1 MGKYWYALH
10 SHPHKEDLLWKQ
22 IEAHNIEVFYPRVR
36 VSPVNPRSRKIRP
49 YFPGYLFV
57 QADLDEVGL
66 SVFSWMPYAT
76 GLVSFGGE
84 PSIVSDALI
93 NTLKQRIMEIE
104 ELGGEL
110 FDGLQ
115 PGELGH
121 HRKRAVCRIRS
132 DFRSAL
138 TGHRA
143 SAGAFENAQR
153 PQCSVR
159 AALRTNP
166 QKTQAIKSFNHQ
178 GTFMAEYRKTI
189 PAVNITNQTRQDR
202 FPQAFVLLYL
212 LSAVA
217 LFVAVPFLAG
227 TWPSLAARAAF
238 LVIPYLTG
246 LVFLGGGLWAFIS
259 QRHQPGVRSLAV
271 LLASIA
277 VAIVLLFDL
286 SDPLRMSGAWV
297 LAWALIG
304 ATAVDMALRFPKD
317 DPALYRYP
325 PLRWAVFAFAFV
337 LGLSSLARAGQI
349 GAQNLSQFGLMYAFA
364 GLALV
369 FCFVWL
375 ALRRMKDAAPEETE
389 QLRLVVLGG
398 LVSFA
403 PLAAWA
409 LIWLL
414 YAALLPFSPYL
425 LMPLILFPLSA
436 VYAIQRY
443 RVVNIDFALSRV
455 ALYSLIAV
463 LISAGYA
470 LLVSGLGVILN
481 SWITVDLPILVGI
494 AVFLVALA
502 FNPLRSFLENQVDV
516 LFFRSERAYQD
527 RLQALSR
534 ELTMVVDM
542 PGIIQTIREAVYN
555 AALPARLHIY
565 IYDNLSEQYAATV
578 DANGQPSS
586 DLRFAAS
593 STLVQALQKRRSSL
607 FLADINSL
615 PLDLQP
621 EQSRLALL
629 GAQLFVPLPG
639 RQHLA
644 GWIALGQ
651 QMSGEPYSAREI
663 NFLESLGDQAAM
675 AIERSQVLVNM
686 ENRVREMNVLT
697 RVAQGINITLTL
709 DDILELIY
717 AQTSQVIPSDDFHI
731 MLFDQP
737 AGSLEY
743 LFYIQDSERVTNL
756 ENQPQTG
763 ASLEQELSRQHRAIL
778 TDDYAQECRRRSLPV
793 QPGLYAWMG
802 VPLNAGAEIIGAMSL
817 GVRDSAT
824 AYTKEQ
830 MNLLQA
836 IADLVAGALVKARL
850 LQETERRARQLS
862 SLNEVTRQLTTTLE
876 LSPLLQNILQSAVDI
891 LECEAGSLLLVD
903 EQTRELVFQ
912 ATVGLSAGDLAGQTL
927 PQGTGSVG
935 QAVESRQVIV
945 DNHVAEPPDW
955 YCQGGSS
962 EEVMVRSLLTIPL
975 QAKEKVIGVI
985 EVVDKRDGSP
995 FGRDDQDLLSAFA
1008 GQAAVAIE
1016 NARLYMLTDQALAAR
1031 VEELSVMQRIDR
1043 ELNASLDTS
1052 RAMRITLEWAMRQSG
1067 AEAGLV
1073 GVVSEEGIQVM
1084 AFQGYTSEMQP
1095 FENDYM
1101 PLDKFRLEE
1110 VVEKGEPQHLTY
1122 GEDDGRLLKDARG
1135 RMVIPI
1141 RRETSTMGLVLLESP
1156 TEEPC
1161 SQDALNFLMRLSD
1174 HAAIAIS
1181 NAQLYNAVQKANVA
1195 KSEFVSFVSH
1205 ELKNPMTSIKGY
1217 TELLAA
1223 GAVGPVTDAQGN
1235 FLATIKSNVERMSTL
1250 VSDLADVSR
1259 IEAGRLRL
1267 DFKAFPIQE
1276 VEEEVS
1282 RSLRRQIEDKKQ
1294 QLDVQL
1300 EAGLPNIWADRMRVV
1315 QIITNLVSNAYKY
1328 TPIGGRILIAAEAI
1342 DNQWDPEGARKV
1354 VHFWVQDN
1362 GIGISE
1368 EDQSKIFQK
1377 FFRSEDPKTREVTG
1391 TGLGLNITR
1400 SLVEMQGGRIW
1411 FESKFREGT
1420 TFHFTVPVAE

>member
-1 MGKYWYALH
+1 
-10 SHPHKEDLLWKQ
+10 
-22 IEAHNIEVFYPRVR
+22 
-36 VSPVNPRSRKIRP
+36 
-49 YFPGYLFV
+49 
-57 QADLDEVGL
+57 
-66 SVFSWMPYAT
+66 
-76 GLVSFGGE
+76 
-84 PSIVSDALI
+84 
-93 NTLKQRIMEIE
+93 
-104 ELGGEL
+104 
-110 FDGLQ
+110 
-115 PGELGH
+115 
-121 HRKRAVCRIRS
+121 
-132 DFRSAL
+132 
-138 TGHRA
+138 
-143 SAGAFENAQR
+143 
-153 PQCSVR
+153 
-159 AALRTNP
+159 
-166 QKTQAIKSFNHQ
+166 
-178 GTFMAEYRKTI
+178 MAEYRKTI
-189 PAVNITNQTRQDR
+189 PVIQITNQTWQDHL
-202 FPQAFVLLYL
+202 PQALTLLYL

-217 LFVAVPFLAG
+217 LFVAMPFQFGAWSY
-227 TWPSLAARAAF
+227 WPSHALSF
-238 LVIPYLTG
+238 LIPYLVG
-246 LVFLGGGLWAFIS
+246 IVFVGGSIWAFVS
-259 QRHQPGVRSLAV
+259 QRHQPGVRALSI

-277 VAIVLLFDL
+277 ILPVYSFVVPLPGSVGVYLIAWGVVGVTATDL
-286 SDPLRMSGAWV
+286 AF
-297 LAWALIG
+297 
-304 ATAVDMALRFPKD
+304 RFPKD
-317 DPALYRYP
+317 DTVLHHYPA
-325 PLRWAVFAFAFV
+325 LRWAPSAVAVV
-337 LGLSSLARAGQI
+337 LGSISLAGI
-349 GAQNLSQFGLMYAFA
+349 GSGLHAAQPMRLFAVLSV
-364 GLALV
+364 V
-369 FCFVWL
+369 FCFGWL
-375 ALRRMKDAAPEETE
+375 GLRRMKDSSPIEVE
-389 QLRLVVLGG
+389 QLRLIVLGG
-398 LVSFA
+398 LIGFL
-403 PLAAWA
+403 PLALWEIARFLFVPWA
-409 LIWLL
+409 G
-414 YAALLPFSPYL
+414 FSPYL
-425 LMPLILFPLSA
+425 LFPFVLFPLSA

-463 LISAGYA
+463 LISVGYA
-470 LLVSGLGVILN
+470 LLVSGLGVILDE
-481 SWITVDLPILVGI
+481 WITVDLPILVGI

-502 FNPLRSFLENQVDV
+502 FNPLRRFLEDRVDA
-516 LFFRSERAYQD
+516 LFFRSERAYQE

-534 ELTMVVDM
+534 ELTMVVDL

-565 IYDNLSEQYAATV
+565 IYDNLSEQYAAAV
-578 DANGQPSS
+578 GGSGQPSS
-586 DLRFAAS
+586 DLRFSTS
-593 STLVQALQKRRSSL
+593 SALAQALQKRRSSL
-607 FLADINSL
+607 FLADINLL
-615 PLDLQP
+615 PPDLQP

-639 RQHLA
+639 RQRLA

-651 QMSGEPYSAREI
+651 QLSGEPYSAREI

-717 AQTSQVIPSDDFHI
+717 AQTSQVISSDDFHI
-731 MLFDQP
+731 LLFDQP
-737 AGSLEY
+737 SGSIEY
-743 LFYIQDSERVTNL
+743 LFYIQESERVTGL

-763 ASLEQELSRQHRAIL
+763 ASLEQELSRQRRAIL
-778 TDDYAQECRRRSLPV
+778 TEDYSQECRRRSLPA

-802 VPLNAGAEIIGAMSL
+802 VPLNAGAEVIGAMSL
-817 GVRDSAT
+817 GLRDIST
-824 AYTKEQ
+824 TYTKEQ

-912 ATVGLSAGDLAGQTL
+912 ATVGLAVGDLAGQTL
-927 PQGTGSVG
+927 PQGTGAVG
-935 QAVESRQVIV
+935 QAVETRQVMV
-945 DNHVAEPPDW
+945 DNHVSEPPDW
-955 YCQGGSS
+955 YCQGVSKD
-962 EEVMVRSLLTIPL
+962 VTVRSLLAIPL

-985 EVVDKRDGSP
+985 EVVDKRDGSA
-995 FGRDDQDLLSAFA
+995 FGQNDQDLLAAFA

-1031 VEELSVMQRIDR
+1031 VEELSVMQRVDR
-1043 ELNASLDTS
+1043 ELNASLDTN

-1067 AEAGLV
+1067 AGAGWV
-1073 GVVSEEGIQVM
+1073 GMVSEEGIQVM
-1084 AFQGYTSEMQP
+1084 AFQGYADEMQP
-1095 FENDYM
+1095 FENEYM
-1101 PLDKFRLEE
+1101 PPAKFRLEE
-1110 VVEKGEPQHLTY
+1110 VVEKGEPHHLTY
-1122 GEDDGRLLKDARG
+1122 GEGDGRLLKDAKS

-1141 RRETSTMGLVLLESP
+1141 RRETATMGLVLLESLSDEP
-1156 TEEPC
+1156 WTE
-1161 SQDALNFLMRLSD
+1161 DALNFLMRLSD

-1223 GAVGPVTDAQGN
+1223 GAVGPVTDAQAN

-1267 DFKAFPIQE
+1267 DFKTFAIQE
-1276 VEEEVS
+1276 VVEEVS
-1282 RSLRRQIEDKKQ
+1282 RSLRRQIEDKQ
-1294 QLDVQL
+1294 QHLEVQL
-1300 EAGLPNIWADRMRVV
+1300 EDGLPNIWADRMRVV

-1328 TPIGGRILIAAEAI
+1328 TPVSGKILIAAEAT
-1342 DNQWDPEGARKV
+1342 DNQWDPEGAHKV

-1362 GIGISE
+1362 GIGIGE

-1420 TFHFTVPVAE
+1420 TFHFSVPVAE